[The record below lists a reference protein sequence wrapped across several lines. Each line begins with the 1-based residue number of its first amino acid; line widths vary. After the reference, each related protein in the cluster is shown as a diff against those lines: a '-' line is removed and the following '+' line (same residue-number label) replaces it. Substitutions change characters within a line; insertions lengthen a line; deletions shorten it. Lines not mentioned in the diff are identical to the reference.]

1 VNWICQCRLPLA
13 RPLRSQRKVVY
24 GSLGEMM
31 DRKSETSRVRIEVLH
46 TERFSY
52 RRSINERLGI
62 LEVGKSTNT
71 LWLHRV

>member
-1 VNWICQCRLPLA
+1 
-13 RPLRSQRKVVY
+13 
-24 GSLGEMM
+24 MM
-31 DRKSETSRVRIEVLH
+31 DRKSETSRVRIEGLH

-62 LEVGKSTNT
+62 LEVGKSMNT